1 MSKKKNYKMEAFKHT
16 IPLAKRNFL
25 ILFFFLFSCP
35 VTVFFYIMYQS
46 FWLALKF
53 AFWHYYNIA
62 FKCHLLSFEYYIK
75 VFFWKYGGFF
85 CSH

>member
-1 MSKKKNYKMEAFKHT
+1 MSKKKNYKMEAFNT
-16 IPLAKRNFL
+16 QFL
-25 ILFFFLFSCP
+25 LQKEIFLSCFLFSCP

-62 FKCHLLSFEYYIK
+62 FKCHLLSLNIT
-75 VFFWKYGGFF
+75 
-85 CSH
+85 